1 PAGIDL
7 SADQRPTIV
16 GVLIATWVLA
26 SLAVALR
33 FTARSIAKAGL
44 WWDDWSSHS
53 VVFLLLVNACSSEHL
68 CTDTQHGLGLHVW
81 VAPADSVSTFLKA
94 LVIAELG
101 YVATTVAIK
110 FSILLSYRRVFRI
123 PYVMHATAGVAVV
136 VSAWALA
143 CVLIVCLQCIPLQG
157 YWDKSIPAKCWVNSR
172 DYFLGKSIPDTVTD
186 LCILAIPL
194 KPIWQLHTN
203 RMQKVVLTLTFL
215 VGGLVTVIS
224 IIRLVCLLRVD
235 LSSEDITWNFVP
247 YLIWT
252 CVELNVGTVAACLP
266 CLRPL

>member
-1 PAGIDL
+1 
-7 SADQRPTIV
+7 
-16 GVLIATWVLA
+16 
-26 SLAVALR
+26 
-33 FTARSIAKAGL
+33 
-44 WWDDWSSHS
+44 
-53 VVFLLLVNACSSEHL
+53 
-68 CTDTQHGLGLHVW
+68 
-81 VAPADSVSTFLKA
+81 
-94 LVIAELG
+94 
-101 YVATTVAIK
+101 YTVAIK

-123 PYVMHATAGVAVV
+123 PYVMHATAGVAAV

-143 CVLIVCLQCIPLQG
+143 CALIVCLQCIPLQG

-194 KPIWQLHTN
+194 KPIWELHTN
-203 RMQKVVLTLTFL
+203 RMQKFVLTLTFL
-215 VGGLVTVIS
+215 VGGLYGVLNADCIANVTVIS